1 MNYYIVTTAVFETLQ
16 VSNIRFAHKSQD
28 GSKWV
33 VTTTD
38 TVDNTIEFF
47 NSIPDLSTYTHTNH
61 SDWTGDGGGID
72 VEDIEE
78 TEYLSGL

>member
-1 MNYYIVTTAVFETLQ
+1 MNYYIVTTEVFETLQ
-16 VSNIRFAHKSQD
+16 ASNIRFAHKSQD
-28 GSKWV
+28 GSKWI

-38 TVDNTIEFF
+38 TVDNTIDIF

-61 SDWTGDGGGID
+61 SDWTGSGEGID
-72 VEDIEE
+72 EWEIEE